1 MIVPDDAPVSPL
13 KGQMTDGP
21 NGRQQPPPPS
31 YGAVVNQAQGQP
43 SRPHI
48 QIRAS
53 HSDQIPAGSSYH
65 HVIVPPSPHYPPLD
79 QQQRRRARKRFC
91 GALCS
96 AILIYILV
104 AMFFGSVFSH
114 RSSIKRDWTSSQF
127 ENIRGQ
133 LPTGITVDSCTTAHK
148 SGSQAENLSGSTA
161 TATFDF
167 PITSEALLV
176 VARGSISEGQIR
188 INPDTSRSDSSDIK
202 LEVSIRYYHED
213 TLNNAKLCR
222 IRRQNGE
229 VGLAVLTPK
238 WWPHRRQEDSI
249 YVDLHLS
256 LPASSTKALTIK
268 RLETDLPNYS
278 HHIGDLK
285 DKVNF
290 QKIILKSSNQPI
302 AAQSFAAQD
311 ALITTTNSGSVM
323 APVLQ
328 VQTTNG
334 AITGHYSSSGSLSL
348 VTDNSP
354 IKVEV
359 DMNATKSDA
368 SNLYAKTSNSPVDA
382 NVNFHAYDKHTPGK
396 FTFNAVSSNGGLRLN
411 VQNMPL
417 GSALNMDAT
426 TSNGL
431 VNIGLPSAYEGTFA
445 LSTSNSNGPTISAPK
460 REDPWGKRR
469 SRRLEQVHGGGTTVG
484 KVYWGP
490 ENANKS
496 RLVVRTSNAPVTL
509 AL

>member
-13 KGQMTDGP
+13 KSQMTDGP
-21 NGRQQPPPPS
+21 DGRQQPPPPS
-31 YGAVVNQAQGQP
+31 YGAVVNQVQGQL
-43 SRPHI
+43 SRPHL

-65 HVIVPPSPHYPPLD
+65 HVIVPPSPHYPQLD
-79 QQQRRRARKRFC
+79 EQQRQRAKKRFC

-104 AMFFGSVFSH
+104 AMFFGSVFSD
-114 RSSIKRDWTSSQF
+114 RSVLKRDWF

-133 LPTGITVDSCTTAHK
+133 LPAGITVDSCTTAHK
-148 SGSQAENLSGSTA
+148 SGSQAEYLSASIA

-167 PITSEALLV
+167 PVTSEALLV

-188 INPDTSRSDSSDIK
+188 INSDTSGSDSSDVK

-222 IRRQNGE
+222 IRRRNGE
-229 VGLAVLTPK
+229 VGLAILTPK

-278 HHIGDLK
+278 HHIGDLQ

-290 QKIILKSSNQPI
+290 QNLILKSSNQPI
-302 AAQSFAAQD
+302 AGQSLAAQD
-311 ALITTTNSGSVM
+311 AQITTTNSGTVT

-328 VQTTNG
+328 IQTTNG
-334 AITGHYSSSGSLSL
+334 VITGHYSSSGSLSL

-368 SNLYAKTSNSPVDA
+368 GNLYAKTSNSPIDA

-396 FTFNAVSSNGGLRLN
+396 FTFNAVTSNGGLRLN
-411 VQNMPL
+411 VQDMPL

-431 VNIGLPSAYEGTFA
+431 VNVGLPSAYEGTFA
-445 LSTSNSNGPTISAPK
+445 LSTSNSNAPTVSAPT

-469 SRRLEQVHGGGTTVG
+469 SRGLEQLRRGGSTTG